1 VLGAGME
8 RTNQW
13 LSLLTNVGVLVGLGI
28 LIYEIDQNTLALSNE
43 TDVAIYSIASNV
55 SLLQAE
61 SSEIAELMVRST
73 TAEWDDFD
81 AVEQVR
87 LGGYW
92 GTILDMAELQFR
104 LYSRKGDTVD
114 NILFPEH
121 LFKQNSFRGYWV
133 SVRYLYEEDFVTYLE
148 VKMDQKATGT

>member
-1 VLGAGME
+1 ME
-8 RTNQW
+8 RTNKW
-13 LSLLTNVGVLVGLGI
+13 LNILTNVGVLVGLGL
-28 LIYEIDQNTLALSNE
+28 LIYEINQNTHALSNE

-61 SSEIAELMVRST
+61 SAEIAELMARST
-73 TAEWDDFD
+73 TAEWDDFNT
-81 AVEQVR
+81 VEKVR

-104 LYSRKGDTVD
+104 LYSRKGDAVD
-114 NILFPEH
+114 NILFPEY
-121 LFKQNSFRGYWV
+121 LFRRKSFRVYWV

-148 VKMDQKATGT
+148 VKMDQQAAGT